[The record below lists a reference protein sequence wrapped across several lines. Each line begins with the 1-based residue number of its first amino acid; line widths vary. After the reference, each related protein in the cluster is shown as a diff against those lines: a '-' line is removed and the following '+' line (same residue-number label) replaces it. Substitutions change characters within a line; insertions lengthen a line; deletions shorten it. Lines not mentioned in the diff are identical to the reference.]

1 MVRKE
6 PKVCGVADK
15 NYPEGLKRIRKNEKE
30 FCSLIDIIYYVM
42 KIYGSN
48 YAHYAHSFQSTRM
61 NFCLRRHRNNQEW
74 TGIYHKYL

>member
-30 FCSLIDIIYYVM
+30 FCSRIKNKIIC
-42 KIYGSN
+42 N
-48 YAHYAHSFQSTRM
+48 Y
-61 NFCLRRHRNNQEW
+61 W
-74 TGIYHKYL
+74 I